1 MDVLFYTLIATYII
15 ALIARLTNTK
25 SGKASIFFTFVL
37 SAVLILVAGLRHG
50 IGDTVFYVH
59 TYEMLGPGFNAQG
72 YEPGFLALM
81 KFLKSIS
88 TNPQVMV
95 FTLALITTSL
105 NIWTLRNY
113 SKKNYFELVIFMY
126 IASGYYLVTMNAL
139 RQALAAAI
147 IFSATPLILKGKMK
161 TYMAA
166 IAFATL
172 FHNSSVIMIPVYFIA
187 RTEAWSKTIGK
198 LLAVTLVAV
207 ALFNPIMDIVFGSL
221 SNSKY
226 GAYATNNEGGANLI
240 RIALFA
246 VPVLFAFI
254 KRESLKEKWPDSNI
268 FVNISLVC
276 FIIMMFSAFNWAFAR
291 FTVTLQPYS
300 FILLPYIIKNCLERS
315 EKRLVYLG
323 FLIGY
328 LIFFYFE
335 HGVSL
340 GIVYRTKFTI
350 EQLFYYVVN

>member
-1 MDVLFYTLIATYII
+1 MEVLFYTLIATYII
-15 ALIARLTNTK
+15 ALIARMTNTK
-25 SGKASIFFTFVL
+25 SGKPSLVFTFIL
-37 SAVLILVAGLRHG
+37 SVVLILVAGLRHG

-72 YEPGFLALM
+72 YEPGFLTLM
-81 KFLKSIS
+81 KLFKSIS
-88 TNPQVMV
+88 VNPQFMV

-147 IFSATPLILKGKMK
+147 LFSATPLILKGKMK
-161 TYMAA
+161 TYMGVV
-166 IAFATL
+166 IFATL

-187 RTEAWSKTIGK
+187 RTEVWSKTIVK
-198 LLAVTLVAV
+198 LLIATVIGVL
-207 ALFNPIMDIVFGSL
+207 LFNPIMNIVFGSL
-221 SNSKY
+221 SGSKY
-226 GAYATNNEGGANLI
+226 GAYANSTEGGANVI

-246 VPVLFAFI
+246 VPVILAFI
-254 KRESLKEKWPDSNI
+254 KRKSLNEKWPESNI

-276 FIIMMFSAFNWAFAR
+276 FIIMVFSVFNWAFAR

-300 FILLPYIIKNCLERS
+300 FILLPYIIRNCLERT

-335 HGVSL
+335 HWISL
-340 GIVYRTKFTI
+340 GIIYRTKFTI
-350 EQLFYYVVN
+350 EQLFYHRA